1 MLPSSN
7 LAVLEPVAARN
18 AIAHAIALTT
28 NGAAT
33 ITQLAQWALKAYHSL
48 DTADLDESDAADT
61 LLDTTL
67 LAADIEDD
75 DDDDDTDDDDE
86 IVHDPLI
93 IAALDALMFADA
105 PPFALDNDALHAWY
119 TQLRTV

>member
-48 DTADLDESDAADT
+48 DTADLDESDAVDT
-61 LLDTTL
+61 LIDT
-67 LAADIEDD
+67 ARIDD
-75 DDDDDTDDDDE
+75 DDDDDDDNDIDA
-86 IVHDPLI
+86 DPLI

-105 PPFALDNDALHAWY
+105 PPFALDTTALHAWY
-119 TQLRTV
+119 ERLRAA

>member
-7 LAVLEPVAARN
+7 LAALEPVAARN
-18 AIAHAIALTT
+18 AVAHAIALTT

-61 LLDTTL
+61 LIDTALLD
-67 LAADIEDD
+67 ADIEDD
-75 DDDDDTDDDDE
+75 DDDAEDKDIDA
-86 IVHDPLI
+86 DPLI

-105 PPFALDNDALHAWY
+105 PPFALDNEALHAWY
-119 TQLRTV
+119 ERLRTA

>member
-7 LAVLEPVAARN
+7 LAPLEPAAARN
-18 AIAHAIALTT
+18 AIVHAIALTT

-48 DTADLDESDAADT
+48 DTADLDDSDDADSMIDAA
-61 LLDTTL
+61 LLDS
-67 LAADIEDD
+67 DD
-75 DDDDDTDDDDE
+75 DEGDDDDDE

-105 PPFALDNDALHAWY
+105 PPFALDNQALQAWY
-119 TQLRTV
+119 ERLRAV

>member
-7 LAVLEPVAARN
+7 LAALEPVAARN

-28 NGAAT
+28 DGAAT

-61 LLDTTL
+61 LIDTARIDT
-67 LAADIEDD
+67 DIEDD
-75 DDDDDTDDDDE
+75 DDDDE

-105 PPFALDNDALHAWY
+105 PPFALDNEALHAWY
-119 TQLRTV
+119 ERLRTA

>member
-7 LAVLEPVAARN
+7 LALLEPAAARN
-18 AIAHAIALTT
+18 AVAHAIALTT

-61 LLDTTL
+61 LIDTAL
-67 LAADIEDD
+67 IDADIE
-75 DDDDDTDDDDE
+75 DDDDE

-93 IAALDALMFADA
+93 VAALDALMFADA
-105 PPFALDNDALHAWY
+105 PPFALDNAALQAWY
-119 TQLRTV
+119 ERLRAV

>member
-7 LAVLEPVAARN
+7 LALLEPTAARN
-18 AIAHAIALTT
+18 AVAHAIALTT

-48 DTADLDESDAADT
+48 DTADLDDSDDADSLIDAT
-61 LLDTTL
+61 LLDS
-67 LAADIEDD
+67 DD
-75 DDDDDTDDDDE
+75 DESDDDDE

-93 IAALDALMFADA
+93 VAALDALMFADA
-105 PPFALDNDALHAWY
+105 PPFALDNAALQAWY
-119 TQLRTV
+119 ERLRTA

>member
-7 LAVLEPVAARN
+7 LALLEPAAARN
-18 AIAHAIALTT
+18 AVAHAIALTT

-48 DTADLDESDAADT
+48 DTADLDESDAADSLSDAT
-61 LLDTTL
+61 LLDS
-67 LAADIEDD
+67 DDDEGNDD
-75 DDDDDTDDDDE
+75 DDIDA
-86 IVHDPLI
+86 DPLI

-105 PPFALDNDALHAWY
+105 PPFALDNDALNAWY
-119 TQLRTV
+119 TKLRMV

>member
-7 LAVLEPVAARN
+7 LALLEPAAARN
-18 AIAHAIALTT
+18 AVAHAIALTT

-48 DTADLDESDAADT
+48 DTADLDDSDDADSLTDAT
-61 LLDTTL
+61 LLDS
-67 LAADIEDD
+67 DD
-75 DDDDDTDDDDE
+75 DEGDDDDE

-93 IAALDALMFADA
+93 IEALDALMFADA
-105 PPFALDNDALHAWY
+105 PPFALDNDALNAWY
-119 TQLRTV
+119 TKLRTV

>member
-7 LAVLEPVAARN
+7 LAALEPVAARN
-18 AIAHAIALTT
+18 AVAHAIALTI

-48 DTADLDESDAADT
+48 DSADEGDSDDADSMLDAT
-61 LLDTTL
+61 LLDSNT
-67 LAADIEDD
+67 DEGDEQG
-75 DDDDDTDDDDE
+75 DDDDE
-86 IVHDPLI
+86 IGHDPLI
-93 IAALDALMFADA
+93 VTALDALMFGDA
-105 PPFALDNDALHAWY
+105 PPFALDNQALQAWY

>member
-7 LAVLEPVAARN
+7 LAALEPVAARN

-48 DTADLDESDAADT
+48 DTADLDDSDDADSLIDAT
-61 LLDTTL
+61 LLDS
-67 LAADIEDD
+67 DDDEGDD
-75 DDDDDTDDDDE
+75 DDDNDIDA
-86 IVHDPLI
+86 DPLI
-93 IAALDALMFADA
+93 IEALDALMFADA
-105 PPFALDNDALHAWY
+105 PPFALDTTALHAWY
-119 TQLRTV
+119 ERLRTA